1 MASPYPTGTFT
12 LQGTPGCAWRA
23 NGLKIHVARSRHII
37 YVEQPD
43 TLLLSSMLPGLSRE
57 KWENDSLWILLGKMW
72 NVMPDGDRI
81 VSKKLP
87 DEIDLSSVLT

>member
-1 MASPYPTGTFT
+1 
-12 LQGTPGCAWRA
+12 
-23 NGLKIHVARSRHII
+23 
-37 YVEQPD
+37 
-43 TLLLSSMLPGLSRE
+43 MLPGLSRE